1 MKCSTG
7 VASSVVPKSAVNA
20 DCSGATG
27 WEDLEGMPEMSVSGS
42 EVRSSACL
50 RTGVKLILADKR
62 HKTGETIGHQSVRL
76 GDMAELGNSSP
87 GR

>member
-1 MKCSTG
+1 
-7 VASSVVPKSAVNA
+7 
-20 DCSGATG
+20 
-27 WEDLEGMPEMSVSGS
+27 MSVSGS